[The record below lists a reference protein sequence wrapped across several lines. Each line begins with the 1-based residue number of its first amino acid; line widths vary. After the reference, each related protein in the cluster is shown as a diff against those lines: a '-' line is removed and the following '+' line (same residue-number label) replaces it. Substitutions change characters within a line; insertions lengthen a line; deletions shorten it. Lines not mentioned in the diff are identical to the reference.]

1 MNNYTKKM
9 VAIDKEQS
17 GFLLSMV
24 LADMLEH
31 QEVGVVERTF
41 KNPQHMAKVLKAV
54 GGVSYDHLSKEEQDE
69 KVAGVLRQLIYA
81 FDSSLLTK

>member
-1 MNNYTKKM
+1 M
-9 VAIDKEQS
+9 DKEQA

-24 LADMLEH
+24 LADALEH
-31 QEVGVVERTF
+31 EEHGVIGRTF
-41 KNPQHMAKVLKAV
+41 KSHRQMQNTLSVLRET
-54 GGVSYDHLSKEEQDE
+54 SYDHLSKEEQDE